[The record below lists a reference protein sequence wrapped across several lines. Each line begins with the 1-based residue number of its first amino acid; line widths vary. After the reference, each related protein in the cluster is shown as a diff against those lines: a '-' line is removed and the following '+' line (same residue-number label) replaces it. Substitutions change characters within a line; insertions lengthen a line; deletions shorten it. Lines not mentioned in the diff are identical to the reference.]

1 MEVICPC
8 CQAHLLLPAGV
19 NRQAVSCPKCRAVL
33 RAEAGRLVP
42 ADAIVGPPRA
52 VPPVTGAIDLP
63 PEPDAEP
70 LDLAIPPGHV
80 FPAQRDVEILR
91 NLFWVGRWMRIVAG
105 ADLLSVFVLF
115 ALNHAAQQQHH
126 HRLHGDG
133 AAGLLCGLAIVAPIA
148 ALLWI
153 AGGQLMTAHLY
164 GAGQQPALI
173 VGSAS
178 GILGG
183 LMGVA
188 SFSVLLSRNTT
199 ELKLAAVTIW
209 GAVSL
214 ATFLVSLIAVLVR
227 RSAIAARIPER
238 LGELAAH
245 GAAGGVESLGPLAPY
260 RSPQQLVRGAARS
273 LRLACMLLVLWYPLS
288 CCCCAS
294 VRTEIRHGSLFWVS
308 LLWAAGLL
316 PLALMLGAAYYLE
329 ELRHRTIVIIGS
341 IAALCASCGF
351 GVDFVVSLMQ
361 LARPQPGDDV
371 PQVLLSA
378 AVALAGA
385 LSSLIAAVH
394 ALQVVHDPAV
404 RRAFARN
411 T

>member
-8 CQAHLLLPAGV
+8 CQAHLLLPVGV
-19 NRQAVSCPKCRAVL
+19 NRQSVSCPKCQAVL

-42 ADAIVGPPRA
+42 ADAIVGPPPA
-52 VPPVTGAIDLP
+52 VPRVTEAIDLP

-80 FPAQRDVEILR
+80 FPAQRDVDILR
-91 NLFWVGRWMRIVAG
+91 NLWWIGRWMRIVAA
-105 ADLLSVFVLF
+105 ADLLSVFVVLS
-115 ALNHAAQQQHH
+115 LIHAAP
-126 HRLHGDG
+126 HRNHRFDG
-133 AAGLLCGLAIVAPIA
+133 YHADGLLCGLIVVGPIA
-148 ALLWI
+148 TLLWI
-153 AGGQLMTAHLY
+153 AGGQLMTARLY

-173 VGSAS
+173 VGLAS

-183 LMGVA
+183 LMVVVSLG
-188 SFSVLLSRNTT
+188 VLLRRDTT

-227 RSAIAARIPER
+227 RSAIVARIPER
-238 LGELAAH
+238 LGELAAQ
-245 GAAGGVESLGPLAPY
+245 GTAGGVEALGPLAPY

-273 LRLACMLLVLWYPLS
+273 LRLACMLLVVWYPLS

-294 VRTEIRHGSLFWVS
+294 VRSEIRHGSLFWVS

-329 ELRHRTIVIIGS
+329 ELRHRTIVIVGS
-341 IAALCASCGF
+341 VAALLLSCGF
-351 GVDFVVSLMQ
+351 GIDFVVSLVQ
-361 LARPQPGDDV
+361 LARPERADDV

-385 LSSLIAAVH
+385 LSGLIAATH